1 MIKLRRTIHHHLH
14 IADQT
19 LDNLQGLRNSHL
31 SLLPSK
37 PIQPAQYILDVVI
50 A

>member
-1 MIKLRRTIHHHLH
+1 MLRRAIHHHFH

-31 SLLPSK
+31 SLLLCK
-37 PIQPAQYILDVVI
+37 PVQPPQYILDVAI